1 MSRKNMGVTSR
12 VDGFGHLPK
21 IIIYISLRAGVFG
34 FSDILNFFSSSSWAD
49 PIHETEMQK

>member
-1 MSRKNMGVTSR
+1 MGVAFR

-34 FSDILNFFSSSSWAD
+34 FSDILNFFSSSSWTD
-49 PIHETEMQK
+49 TIHETEMQK